1 MIDPKLLADLRRYV
15 CGTSGTRVN
24 EAMAA
29 LRNHNDAWYDAAVNY
44 GKLEQCDVSAAAKDI
59 IWLQGYLDGQR
70 PV

>member
-15 CGTSGTRVN
+15 CRTSRTHIN

-29 LRNHNDAWYDAAVNY
+29 LCNHNEAWYDAAVNY
-44 GKLEQCDVSAAAKDI
+44 SKLEQCDVSAAARGI